1 MLLAADGLAAVLAA
15 DGLAAV
21 LVFLADGRAVAPGL
35 GLAPVPQFRLRL
47 GSSEGAQA
55 GVGTTVTAYQP

>member
-1 MLLAADGLAAVLAA
+1 MLLAADGLAAVL
-15 DGLAAV
+15 V
-21 LVFLADGRAVAPGL
+21 LLADGSAVAPGL
-35 GLAPVPQFRLRL
+35 GLAPVPQFRLRP